1 MKLKIYITLIIV
13 FIASVAFSQ
22 PVLTNLQDNPVL
34 IKYNKTHKLI
44 KTKTSTDTIF
54 LPFFDDFA
62 KPGIYPDSNLWL
74 DMNVYINNTSAE
86 NPPTI
91 GVVTFDV
98 LDSVGHLY
106 DNAGPSE
113 FIADKL
119 TSKPIDLNYSPA
131 DSIYLSFYYQ
141 AQGFTGNAPEVGDSL
156 ILEFKTPQTEWTQIW
171 AGVFDSVFD
180 FKKVMIPITD
190 TTFLKKGF
198 QFRFYNFASIGGSYL
213 PSWSFN
219 SDYWNLDLVK
229 LDKNRS
235 YLDTI
240 NDLTFI
246 YRFNNLLKDFSAIP
260 WPHYNYDNSNDK
272 KEINFNYKNIGY
284 DTINTTRYFVRDNYA
299 DASPSLISTFGNDN
313 VLPFSE
319 TNTTIPY
326 TTNTFELDNSVDSAD
341 WHIKLYLLTDT
352 IETTK
357 QLRWNDTTRYCQHFY
372 NYYAYDDGTAEN
384 GYGISGTGTASA
396 MVAYMYYTLMPDT
409 LRAFQ
414 IFFNRTRNDY
424 TQNIPIYLTVWD
436 NLDGKPNNIIYQQST
451 VTPAFK
457 DSIYEFVN
465 YKLDEPIFIQ
475 DTFFIG
481 WQKTQEDLIN
491 IGFDNNTDTKEKL
504 FYNISGAW
512 TQSTFKGS
520 LMLRPV
526 FGKELPL
533 KINNNKTLKQINI
546 FPNPANNFINIAYA
560 DYSNNDDV
568 IIYNNI
574 GTIAYK
580 SKVEPQINLQELPQG
595 IYILKIVSNKQIIAT
610 KKIIII
616 H

>member
-1 MKLKIYITLIIV
+1 MRKKTYITIIIV
-13 FIASVAFSQ
+13 FVTNLVISQ

-44 KTKTSTDTIF
+44 KIKNTTDTLT
-54 LPFFDDFA
+54 LPVFDDFA
-62 KPGIYPDSNLWL
+62 KQGIYPDSSIWL
-74 DMNVYINNTSAE
+74 DMSVYINNTSGE
-86 NPPTI
+86 NPPSI
-91 GVVTFDV
+91 GVATFDA
-98 LDSVGHLY
+98 LDSIGHLY
-106 DNAGPSE
+106 DNAGPNK

-119 TSKPIDLNYSPA
+119 TSKPINLDYLPS

-141 AQGFTGNAPEVGDSL
+141 ARGFTGNAPEAGDSL
-156 ILEFKTPQTEWTQIW
+156 VLEFKTPQTEWTHIW
-171 AGVFDSVFD
+171 VAIFDSTFD

-198 QFRFYNFASIGGSYL
+198 QFRFYNYASIGGSYL

-219 SDYWNLDLVK
+219 SDYWNLDFVNLN
-229 LDKNRS
+229 KNRS

-246 YRFNNLLKDFSAIP
+246 YKFDNLLKTYTAIP
-260 WPHYNYDNSNDK
+260 WTHFNYDNSYDK
-272 KEINFNYKNIGY
+272 KQINIHYKNLGY
-284 DTINTTRYFVRDNYA
+284 DTINCTRFFTRDNYA
-299 DASPSLISTFGNDN
+299 DASPKLINNFGTDN

-319 TNTTIPY
+319 QNETINYTN
-326 TTNTFELDNSVDSAD
+326 NTFENYNLIDSAD
-341 WHIKLYLLTDT
+341 WHIKLYLKTDT
-352 IETTK
+352 ISARK
-357 QLRWNDTTRYCQHFY
+357 IYRWNDTITYCQHFY

-384 GYGISGTGTASA
+384 GYGISGTGTSSA
-396 MVAYMYYTLMPDT
+396 MIAYKFNTIMPDT

-424 TQNIPIYLTVWD
+424 TETIPIYLTVWD
-436 NLDGKPNNIIYQQST
+436 NLNGKPNNIIYQQST
-451 VTPAFK
+451 TTPIFK

-465 YKLDEPIFIQ
+465 YKLDNPIFIQ

-481 WQKTQEDLIN
+481 WQKTTEDLIN
-491 IGFDNNTDTKEKL
+491 IGFDNNNDTKEKL

-512 TQSTFKGS
+512 IQSTFKGS

-526 FGKELPL
+526 FGKILPAG
-533 KINNNKTLKQINI
+533 INKTKKLKNVKIY
-546 FPNPANNFINIAYA
+546 PNPVNNFINISYA
-560 DYSNNDDV
+560 DYSSNDDV
-568 IIYNNI
+568 IIYNNLGAI
-574 GTIAYK
+574 TYK
-580 SKVEPQINLQELPQG
+580 SKIKSQIDLSNISQG
-595 IYILKIVSNKQIIAT
+595 IYFLKIVSNKKIIAT